1 MTDIPKV
8 AHYPETSTTTPFSS
22 GRPRLPARPW
32 LRPRPWWMPA
42 CGGGKAPRPAPPPP
56 TANWPKTVPDNPEAA
71 NSVLMRA
78 ISLVGTPYRYG
89 GNTPD
94 SGFDCSGLVA
104 YVYREMLDL
113 KLPRTS
119 RDLAAVQGPKIDPQ
133 RLATGDLVFFGS
145 RGSVTHVGIYVGEG
159 RFVHAPSTGGTVRL
173 DSLSGPYWK
182 DHYTGAKRVLR

>member
-1 MTDIPKV
+1 MHI
-8 AHYPETSTTTPFSS
+8 TPVSS
-22 GRPRLPARPW
+22 GLRRLLAPALLLALP
-32 LRPRPWWMPA
+32 LLMTA
-42 CGGGKAPRPAPPPP
+42 CGGGKATRPSAPPP
-56 TANWPKTVPDNPEAA
+56 TAHWPKTVPDNPEAA

-133 RLATGDLVFFGS
+133 RLATGELPGAS
-145 RGSVTHVGIYVGEG
+145 G
-159 RFVHAPSTGGTVRL
+159 RSAATSSTCRT
-173 DSLSGPYWK
+173 
-182 DHYTGAKRVLR
+182 T